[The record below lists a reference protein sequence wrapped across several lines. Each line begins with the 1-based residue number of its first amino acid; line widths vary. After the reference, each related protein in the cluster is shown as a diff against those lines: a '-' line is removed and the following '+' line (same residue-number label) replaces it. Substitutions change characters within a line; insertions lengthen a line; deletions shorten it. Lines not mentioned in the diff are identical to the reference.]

1 LNTERIDVIDVI
13 RGIALLGLLPMNIL
27 SIAVHSSAYVNPM
40 SIDGDWWFTHFS
52 HFITHIF
59 LDQKMMGLFSL
70 LFGVSVYLI
79 SERYLSKNKN
89 AGVQHYSRSFWLI
102 IFGTLH
108 GVFIWSGDILLV
120 YGMLAFLLY
129 PFRYANSTE
138 IMALN
143 TDYWPTSG
151 ELQEHRDIFLG
162 SYTDQL
168 AFRLDEGEGDDL
180 GADEKV
186 FILFT
191 VSAFLR
197 AGAAML
203 LGLALA
209 QLKFWQWR
217 VPVTYGLVLVAVAIT
232 ITSVGLYFSY
242 ANYWWVVWGFG
253 YGMLFNWLAT
263 PLMVLGYLVLIIVV
277 YHDYSE
283 LVVWQR
289 LKSVGR
295 MAFTNYLLQSTLMT
309 TVFYGFGIGLFG
321 QLNRLEIWLVVFATW
336 IFQIY
341 FSKFWLSKFR
351 YGPMEWLWRLLTK
364 FKLP

>member
-1 LNTERIDVIDVI
+1 
-13 RGIALLGLLPMNIL
+13 
-27 SIAVHSSAYVNPM
+27 
-40 SIDGDWWFTHFS
+40 
-52 HFITHIF
+52 
-59 LDQKMMGLFSL
+59 
-70 LFGVSVYLI
+70 
-79 SERYLSKNKN
+79 
-89 AGVQHYSRSFWLI
+89 
-102 IFGTLH
+102 
-108 GVFIWSGDILLV
+108 
-120 YGMLAFLLY
+120 
-129 PFRYANSTE
+129 
-138 IMALN
+138 MALN